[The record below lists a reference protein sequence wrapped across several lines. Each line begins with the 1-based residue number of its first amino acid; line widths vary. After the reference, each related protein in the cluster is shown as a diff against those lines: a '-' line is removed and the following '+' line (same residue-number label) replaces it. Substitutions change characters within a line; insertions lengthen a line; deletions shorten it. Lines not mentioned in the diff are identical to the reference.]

1 MYFVP
6 FLKFFFSLKNKLCL
20 DGRVMLKISL
30 AADTDLFSSLV
41 VRGLT
46 KQFFFFFFVKERSVF
61 LGAET
66 TVSLAFS
73 TVRLTFLSCYV
84 LLVTYQR
91 DV

>member
-1 MYFVP
+1 M
-6 FLKFFFSLKNKLCL
+6 
-20 DGRVMLKISL
+20 
-30 AADTDLFSSLV
+30 
-41 VRGLT
+41 
-46 KQFFFFFFVKERSVF
+46 F

-73 TVRLTFLSCYV
+73 AVRLTFLSCYV